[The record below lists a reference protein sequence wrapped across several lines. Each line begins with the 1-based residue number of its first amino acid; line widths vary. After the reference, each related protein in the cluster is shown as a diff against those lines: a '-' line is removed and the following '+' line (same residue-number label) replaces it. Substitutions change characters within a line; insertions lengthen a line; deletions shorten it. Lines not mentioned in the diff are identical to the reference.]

1 MISLRHLRVF
11 IAVAQL
17 GSVSKAASSLYR
29 AQSAVSRSVHE
40 IEHLLGVDLFER
52 KPSGMMA
59 TAFGQTL
66 LSRALRAAQEF
77 RLARDEM
84 ASRIRKANGSLN
96 APVFDMLFNEN
107 RLEVFVTLAES
118 HHMPTVAKRLGI
130 TQPAV
135 SASIAELES
144 SIGIALFTRTAKGML
159 VNEAGEILLLR
170 TKRALAELRH
180 VEADIAA
187 MRGMPQ
193 GLVTVGA
200 HPLSRTVIL
209 PLAIARVYAAYPQ
222 VRVSTVEG
230 RTEDL
235 AAGLRTGDLD
245 FVLGTLRPE
254 RPASDLVEIPL
265 LIDKM
270 SVFVRSGHPLTR
282 LPKVTIQDLMQA
294 RWILPPGRT
303 PTRELFNMSFSRMSG
318 TLPNSPI
325 ETSDPSILRALLLDS
340 DLVTALSP
348 QQLDF
353 ELKLGVLEVLDFEF
367 EKSARQVGLIQRAK
381 SHPSPS
387 AVVLMAAIREV
398 AAEIEAIAPAKSQPV
413 NHLHRD
419 LCHATHRRT
428 SR

>member
-1 MISLRHLRVF
+1 MSSRMLSLRHLRVF
-11 IAVAQL
+11 IAVAEL
-17 GSVSKAASSLYR
+17 GSVSKAAAFLYR
-29 AQSAVSRSVHE
+29 AQSAVSRSIHE
-40 IEHLLGVDLFER
+40 LERLLGVDLFER
-52 KPSGMMA
+52 KPSGMLA

-66 LSRALRAAQEF
+66 LSRALGAAQEF
-77 RLARDEM
+77 RAARDEM

-96 APVFDMLFNEN
+96 APVFDMLFNEH
-107 RLEVFVTLAES
+107 RLLVFVTLAES

-135 SASIAELES
+135 SASIAELEA
-144 SIGIALFTRTAKGML
+144 SIGIPLFTRTARGML
-159 VNEAGEILLLR
+159 VNEAGDILLLR

-187 MRGMPQ
+187 LSGQPQ

-209 PLAIARVYAAYPQ
+209 PLAIARVFATHPQ

-235 AAGLRTGDLD
+235 AAGLRTGDID

-254 RPASDLVEIPL
+254 QSSSDLVNIPL
-265 LIDKM
+265 LTDKM
-270 SVFVRSGHPLTR
+270 SVFVRTGHPLTR
-282 LPKVTIQDLMQA
+282 LSTVTIDDLMQA

-303 PTRELFNMSFSRMSG
+303 PTRELFNLSFARMSG
-318 TLPNSPI
+318 TVPNSPI
-325 ETSDPSILRALLLDS
+325 ETSDLSILRALLLNS

-353 ELKLGVLEVLDFEF
+353 ELKQGVLEVLDFEF
-367 EKSARQVGLIQRAK
+367 EKSARLVGLIQRAK
-381 SHPSPS
+381 SHPSPG
-387 AVVLMAAIREV
+387 AVVLMAAVRQV
-398 AAEIEAIAPAKSQPV
+398 AAEIEAAAP
-413 NHLHRD
+413 
-419 LCHATHRRT
+419 
-428 SR
+428 SRFA